1 MGRSFQSRI
10 LCSVIRCIG
19 GVSAVLA
26 LAVPAIGWAAP
37 QKTAPGSIVIV
48 FKDGHRQT
56 FSLADIERV
65 EFPASGEPSAMTS
78 STTLPSR
85 NRFLGSWTVGDGM
98 GNDFEIRLNDDGS
111 AYRSLGK
118 VRGSWV
124 YVDGEARVTWNDGN
138 KDCIRKV
145 GTIYRKFAYS
155 AGKSF
160 TSDPDNEA
168 NARNTSAKPI

>member
-1 MGRSFQSRI
+1 MGRI
-10 LCSVIRCIG
+10 LCSRALRIG
-19 GVSAVLA
+19 GMAAAIV

-37 QKTAPGSIVIV
+37 QKAAPGSIVIV

-56 FSLADIERV
+56 FNLADIERV
-65 EFPASGEPSAMTS
+65 EFPTSGESSAMTS
-78 STTLPSR
+78 SASGPSR
-85 NRFLGSWTVGDGM
+85 NRFFGSWEVGDGS
-98 GNDFEIRLNDDGS
+98 GNNFEIKLNDDGS
-111 AYRSLGK
+111 AYRSMGN
-118 VRGSWV
+118 VRGTWA
-124 YVDGEARVTWNDGN
+124 YVDGEARVTLNDGK

-155 AGKSF
+155 EGKSF

>member
-1 MGRSFQSRI
+1 MGPILRGRTLRI
-10 LCSVIRCIG
+10 WGIA
-19 GVSAVLA
+19 AVLA
-26 LAVPAIGWAAP
+26 LGVTAIGWAAP
-37 QKTAPGSIVIV
+37 QKAGQGSIVIV

-56 FSLADIERV
+56 FNLADIERV
-65 EFPASGEPSAMTS
+65 EFPTSGEPTAVTS
-78 STTLPSR
+78 SATVPSR
-85 NRFLGSWTVGDGM
+85 NRFFGSWEVGDGA
-98 GNDFEIRLNDDGS
+98 GSNFEIKLNSDGS
-111 AYRSLGK
+111 AWRSIGD
-118 VRGSWV
+118 VRGTWV

-160 TSDPDNEA
+160 TSDPDNET

>member
-1 MGRSFQSRI
+1 MGFFQNRI
-10 LCSVIRCIG
+10 LRIAG
-19 GVSAVLA
+19 MTAALA
-26 LAVPAIGWAAP
+26 LAVPAIGSAAP
-37 QKTAPGSIVIV
+37 QKAAPGSIVIV

-56 FSLADIERV
+56 FNLADIERV
-65 EFPASGEPSAMTS
+65 EFPTGSEPAAMTS
-78 STTLPSR
+78 SATSPSR
-85 NRFLGSWTVGDGM
+85 NRFLGSWEVGDGS
-98 GNDFEIRLNDDGS
+98 GNNFQIKLNDDGS
-111 AYRSLGK
+111 AYRSIGNEH
-118 VRGSWV
+118 GTWV
-124 YVDGEARVTWNDGN
+124 YVDGEARVTWNDGA

>member
-1 MGRSFQSRI
+1 MGAILRSKVSRVGI
-10 LCSVIRCIG
+10 M
-19 GVSAVLA
+19 AAALA
-26 LAVPAIGWAAP
+26 LAIPGIGLAAP
-37 QKTAPGSIVIV
+37 QKAAAGSIVIV

-65 EFPASGEPSAMTS
+65 EFPNGGEASGASV
-78 STTLPSR
+78 PSR
-85 NRFLGSWTVGDGM
+85 NRFLGSWEVGDGA
-98 GNDFEIRLNDDGS
+98 GNNFEIKLNEDGS
-111 AYRSLGK
+111 AYRSLGDAH
-118 VRGSWV
+118 GTWL

-160 TSDPDNEA
+160 TADPDNEA

>member
-1 MGRSFQSRI
+1 MG
-10 LCSVIRCIG
+10 G
-19 GVSAVLA
+19 MAAGLA
-26 LAVPAIGWAAP
+26 LAVSAIGWAAP
-37 QKTAPGSIVIV
+37 QKAAPQRGTPGSIVIV

-56 FSLADIERV
+56 FNLADIERV
-65 EFPASGEPSAMTS
+65 EFPMSGEPAALFSGTPA
-78 STTLPSR
+78 PSR
-85 NRFLGSWTVGDGM
+85 NRFFGSWEVGDG
-98 GNDFEIRLNDDGS
+98 GGRDFEIKLNEDGS
-111 AYRSLGK
+111 AYRSLGD
-118 VRGSWV
+118 VRGTWV

-160 TSDPDNEA
+160 TGDPDNET

>member
-1 MGRSFQSRI
+1 MGRI
-10 LCSVIRCIG
+10 LSIG
-19 GVSAVLA
+19 GMAAVLA

-37 QKTAPGSIVIV
+37 QKAAPGSIVIV

-56 FSLADIERV
+56 FNLADIERV
-65 EFPASGEPSAMTS
+65 EFPTGGEPSAITS
-78 STTLPSR
+78 STTAPSR
-85 NRFLGSWTVGDGM
+85 NRYLGTWEVGDGS
-98 GNDFEIRLNDDGS
+98 GSNFEIKLNADGS
-111 AYRSLGK
+111 AWRSIGD
-118 VRGSWV
+118 VRGTWV
-124 YVDGEARVTWNDGN
+124 YVDGEARVTWSDGA

-168 NARNTSAKPI
+168 NARNTAAKPI

>member
-1 MGRSFQSRI
+1 MGRI
-10 LCSVIRCIG
+10 LRSSTIYFG
-19 GVSAVLA
+19 GIAAAIA
-26 LAVPAIGWAAP
+26 LAVSAIGWAAP
-37 QKTAPGSIVIV
+37 QKAVPGSIVIV

-56 FSLADIERV
+56 YNLADIERV
-65 EFPASGEPSAMTS
+65 EFPANGEPGAMTS
-78 STTLPSR
+78 SATGPSR
-85 NRFLGSWTVGDGM
+85 NRFLGSWEVGDGG
-98 GNDFEIRLNDDGS
+98 GNNFEIRLNEDGS
-111 AYRSLGK
+111 AYRSIGD
-118 VRGSWV
+118 VRGTWV

-155 AGKSF
+155 MGKSF

>member
-1 MGRSFQSRI
+1 MGAILRSRVFRVG
-10 LCSVIRCIG
+10 SV
-19 GVSAVLA
+19 AAALA
-26 LAVPAIGWAAP
+26 LAAAIGWAAP
-37 QKTAPGSIVIV
+37 QKPAPGSGSIVIV

-65 EFPASGEPSAMTS
+65 EFPTGGEGSAMPS
-78 STTLPSR
+78 GSPGPSR
-85 NRFLGSWTVGDGM
+85 NRFLGSWEVGDGA
-98 GNDFEIRLNDDGS
+98 GNNFEIRLNEDGS
-111 AYRSLGK
+111 AYRSLGD
-118 VRGSWV
+118 VRGTWL

-155 AGKSF
+155 MGKSF
-160 TSDPDNEA
+160 TADPDNEA

>member
-1 MGRSFQSRI
+1 MGKILRSRTVYF
-10 LCSVIRCIG
+10 G
-19 GVSAVLA
+19 GMAAAIA
-26 LAVPAIGWAAP
+26 LAVSAIGWAAP
-37 QKTAPGSIVIV
+37 QKAGLGSNVGSIVIV

-56 FSLADIERV
+56 FNLADIERV
-65 EFPASGEPSAMTS
+65 EFPTSGESAAMTS
-78 STTLPSR
+78 SAPGPSR
-85 NRFLGSWTVGDGM
+85 NRFLGNWVVGDGT
-98 GNDFEIRLNDDGS
+98 GNDFEIKLNEDGS
-111 AYRSLGK
+111 AYRSLGG
-118 VRGSWV
+118 VRGTWV

-155 AGKSF
+155 ARKSF

>member
-1 MGRSFQSRI
+1 MGRILHSRT
-10 LCSVIRCIG
+10 LRIG
-19 GVSAVLA
+19 SMAAALA
-26 LAVPAIGWAAP
+26 LAIPAIGWAAP
-37 QKTAPGSIVIV
+37 QKATSGSIVIV

-56 FSLADIERV
+56 FNLSDIERV
-65 EFPASGEPSAMTS
+65 EFPTSGEPAATASSAS
-78 STTLPSR
+78 GPSR
-85 NRFLGSWTVGDGM
+85 NRFLGSWEVGDGS
-98 GNDFEIRLNDDGS
+98 GSNFQIRLNDDGS
-111 AYRSLGK
+111 AFRSLGN
-118 VRGSWV
+118 VRGTWM